1 MSAENVLRMIGPE
14 QFDSTKQSDNN
25 ICHLKIISN
34 WYEVWYE
41 LDEWSVYDISI
52 KINVVWNNHNMNDR
66 VWSKFIYEIVNNIF
80 IL

>member
-1 MSAENVLRMIGPE
+1 MSAENVLRMIGHE
-14 QFDSTKQSDNN
+14 QFDSTKQLDNN
-25 ICHLKIISN
+25 TCHLKIISN

-52 KINVVWNNHNMNDR
+52 KINVVWNNHNMNGR

>member
-14 QFDSTKQSDNN
+14 QFDSTKKLDNN
-25 ICHLKIISN
+25 TCHLKIISN

-41 LDEWSVYDISI
+41 LGEWSVYDISI
-52 KINVVWNNHNMNDR
+52 KINVVWNNHNMNGR